1 MILLFEEQLQ
11 SDTSEGNN
19 CTRTVQSGIPRE
31 IMRLGSGL
39 RK

>member
-19 CTRTVQSGIPRE
+19 CPRTVQSGITRE
-31 IMRLGSGL
+31 IMHCRVGT
-39 RK
+39 